1 MSSETVHVPLN
12 VLDHLHRPNY
22 VKLCYYFSLQ
32 PGTTPLDVFEDLGK
46 GLHQTFVQ
54 VPWLGG
60 KVFRQSPDTPGYR
73 PGQRELR
80 YNPAAAAPVDGPLP
94 HQLRFNELESDY
106 TFAELR
112 EEGFPSDAYDDQEL
126 LNVPIEGNLD
136 TGCDVF
142 VAQANFIPDGCVLCM
157 STCHAAI
164 DGTAMV
170 TVMKLWADNCRSVFD
185 PSEVL
190 EPFPAESSDRTLLDK
205 LWVPPKSG
213 AIARQDADAWTRGLV
228 GLRPSE
234 GSTTPIDFQNWF
246 GNEHPKPPRQ
256 MKNRT
261 FYMSAANMTA
271 LQKECEA
278 STADESSTTTGP
290 LSGNDV
296 VTALMW
302 RSLVRARA
310 AAADDTLDEESVLES
325 AIDGRMEFSQAVPPS
340 YLGNITFYNQSAI
353 PVAELLDPAV
363 PLGRVA
369 RAIRTGAGRVNSAS
383 LHEAY
388 ALIKGVSDFAQ
399 LKPRFRR
406 TAGADMLISNLLLFP
421 VDSIQFGTRRFGNE
435 GKPEAVRCFNG
446 PLNDVARIS
455 FILPRRSK
463 GGIELAMNL
472 FEEEMDCLLE
482 DEEFNRFCL
491 EL

>member
-1 MSSETVHVPLN
+1 MSSEIVHVPLN
-12 VLDHLHRPNY
+12 ALDHLHRPNY
-22 VKLCYYFSLQ
+22 VKLCYYLPLQ
-32 PGTTPLDVFEDLGK
+32 PGAKPIDVFEDLGK
-46 GLHQTFVQ
+46 GLHKTFVQ

-60 KVFRQSPDTPGYR
+60 KVFRQSPDAAGYL

-80 YNPAAAAPVDGPLP
+80 YKPAAAAPVDGPLP

-126 LNVPIEGNLD
+126 LSVPIEGNLD

-170 TVMKLWADNCRSVFD
+170 TVMKLWADNCRSLYDANEPV
-185 PSEVL
+185 

-205 LWVPPKSG
+205 LWIPPKGG
-213 AIARQDADAWTRGLV
+213 ASLQDADAWTRGLV

-246 GNEHPKPPRQ
+246 GNDHPNPPRL

-271 LQKECEA
+271 LQKECEEA
-278 STADESSTTTGP
+278 TSEEGANTGP

-325 AIDGRMEFSQAVPPS
+325 AIDGRMEFSQSVPPS

-353 PVAELLDPAV
+353 PVADLLDPAV

-369 RAIRTGAGRVNSAS
+369 RAIRAGAGRVNSAS
-383 LHEAY
+383 LHHAY
-388 ALIKGVSDFAQ
+388 ALIKGVADYAQ

-421 VDSIQFGTRRFGNE
+421 VDEIRFGTQKFGNE
-435 GKPEAVRCFNG
+435 GRAEAVRCFNG
-446 PLNDVARIS
+446 PFNHVARIS

-482 DEEFNRFCL
+482 DDEFNRFCL